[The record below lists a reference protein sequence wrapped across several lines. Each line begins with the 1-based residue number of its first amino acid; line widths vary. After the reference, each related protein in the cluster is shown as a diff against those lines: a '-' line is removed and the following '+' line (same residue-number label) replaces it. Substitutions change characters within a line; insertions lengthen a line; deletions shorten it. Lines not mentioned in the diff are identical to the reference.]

1 MQNSSK
7 IKEIKSEH
15 ANGIDIVDYIID
27 DNNAF
32 DIFNELHFC
41 IHLTVLIIV

>member
-1 MQNSSK
+1 MQNSSES
-7 IKEIKSEH
+7 KEIKSEH
-15 ANGIDIVDYIID
+15 ANGNEIVDYIID

-41 IHLTVLIIV
+41 ILLTVLIIV